1 MIRVALIFSLAFV
14 TGCGS
19 PRPTPRPDLN
29 GLLRQSVNSR
39 RDPSLGGLSLIHISE
54 PTRP

>member
-39 RDPSLGGLSLIHISE
+39 RDPSLGG
-54 PTRP
+54 R